1 MISGGARAVADSHAK
16 PARLLVID
24 DEPMM
29 LRAIQRL
36 LVGEFEIATTT
47 DPREGVAR
55 VSQGA
60 RFQAILCD
68 LMMPLMSG
76 MEVYEAIRALDAD
89 QARRIVF
96 MTGGAF
102 APRVLEFLAS
112 VPNARIEK
120 PLERV
125 QLREAILLLSD

>member
-1 MISGGARAVADSHAK
+1 MADSAAK
-16 PARLLVID
+16 RARLLVID

-29 LRAIQRL
+29 LRAIQRWL
-36 LVGEFEIATTT
+36 ASEFDMVATT
-47 DPREGVAR
+47 DPREAV
-55 VSQGA
+55 VNVKQGA
-60 RFQAILCD
+60 RFDAILCD

-76 MEVYEAIRALDAD
+76 MDVYQAVRAADPD

-112 VPNARIEK
+112 VPNARVEK
-120 PLERV
+120 PLERAS
-125 QLREAILLLSD
+125 LREAIRLLSA